1 MLTGGV
7 PVDLRRTYWITRTV
21 AGALW
26 LSLGVYL
33 VVAHAV
39 AAAHAPF
46 TGFAPASQRT
56 TFRLVCFALAAVALL
71 AARSVRTRIL
81 AGVPTLHVAPHR
93 DVSPMAQRLFTATI
107 VTLALWEA
115 VAVLGF
121 VGFLFTG
128 SLLDLYAF
136 IALAAIGLTV
146 HFPRYSRWD
155 AYASGRR
162 PDA

>member
-7 PVDLRRTYWITRTV
+7 PLDLRRTYWITRTV

-46 TGFAPASQRT
+46 TGFGPASQRT
-56 TFRLVCFALAAVALL
+56 TFRLVCLALAALALL
-71 AARSVRTRIL
+71 AARGVRTRIL
-81 AGVPTLHVAPHR
+81 AGAPTLHVAPHR
-93 DVSPMAQRLFTATI
+93 DVSPVAQRLFTATI
-107 VTLALWEA
+107 VTLALWEV

-121 VGFLFTG
+121 AGFLLTG
-128 SLLDLYAF
+128 RLLDLYVF
-136 IALAAIGLTV
+136 IILAAIGLTV